1 MTSLAERFAQNLKWC
16 REELGWSQS
25 ELASRAEVDSTLIS
39 RIERNLVSV
48 SLDRAARFAQ
58 VLGVELSAL
67 LDTPKGTKVPFGIHS
82 LGTISSAQVMANVK
96 AMREATGLSQSVVAK
111 RATLQRGHI
120 SVLEKGE
127 TKLYL
132 KTLEKLAA
140 ALKVTPGQLL

>member
-1 MTSLAERFAQNLKWC
+1 
-16 REELGWSQS
+16 
-25 ELASRAEVDSTLIS
+25 
-39 RIERNLVSV
+39 
-48 SLDRAARFAQ
+48 
-58 VLGVELSAL
+58 
-67 LDTPKGTKVPFGIHS
+67 
-82 LGTISSAQVMANVK
+82 MANVK